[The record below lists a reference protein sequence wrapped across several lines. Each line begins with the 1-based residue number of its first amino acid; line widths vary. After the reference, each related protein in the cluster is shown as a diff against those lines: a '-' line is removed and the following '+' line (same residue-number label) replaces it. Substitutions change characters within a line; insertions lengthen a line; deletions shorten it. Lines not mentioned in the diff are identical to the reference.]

1 MRVCVYIGVFILEIF
16 IGYGKYKL
24 INLPQSSGHTTNNN
38 NMPCIHSGELY
49 FSIYFVA
56 VASLRAP
63 KMRRYIFRIGQAHV
77 FEISKLLYV
86 FSQNVEK
93 KWNENEAEEK
103 RRSGQNRWSLIQT
116 ECCAKERKNGT
127 VFRVFL
133 VANALQCLTMLY
145 EPQLQFKMSKK
156 LMKFV
161 QWLLS
166 FSTNIFC
173 SGCVRVSMCVYIGL
187 REFALKVF
195 GRKIESISHAR
206 EP

>member
-93 KWNENEAEEK
+93 NEMK
-103 RRSGQNRWSLIQT
+103 TRQRRKGDQ
-116 ECCAKERKNGT
+116 
-127 VFRVFL
+127 
-133 VANALQCLTMLY
+133 
-145 EPQLQFKMSKK
+145 
-156 LMKFV
+156 
-161 QWLLS
+161 
-166 FSTNIFC
+166 
-173 SGCVRVSMCVYIGL
+173 
-187 REFALKVF
+187 
-195 GRKIESISHAR
+195 AR
-206 EP
+206 TGDH